1 MAKVGDRLPSMALFE
16 DSLQN
21 EINIRELTSNKKTI
35 IFGVHGAF
43 TPDCSK
49 IHLPGF
55 VVSANYL
62 KSILNVHEII
72 CISVNDPFVMSVWG
86 EEHGAGGRIR
96 MLADP
101 SGDFVQVLDLA
112 MNLPA
117 LGGLRS
123 KRFSMIVGDT
133 KVLKLNVEPDGT
145 ELGCSLAQNIVKS
158 GIN

>member
-1 MAKVGDRLPSMALFE
+1 MALFE

-49 IHLPGF
+49 VIYVLIYT
-55 VVSANYL
+55 AAL
-62 KSILNVHEII
+62 
-72 CISVNDPFVMSVWG
+72 NDPFVMSVWG

-112 MNLPA
+112 MNLPT

>member
-1 MAKVGDRLPSMALFE
+1 MAKVGDRLPSMVLFE
-16 DSLQN
+16 DSPEN
-21 EINIRELTSNKKTI
+21 EINIRELAANKKII

-55 VVSANYL
+55 VVSANFL
-62 KSILNVHEII
+62 KSILNIHEII

-86 EEHGAGGRIR
+86 EEHGAGGKIR

-101 SGDFVQVLDLA
+101 SGDFVKVMDLA
-112 MNLPA
+112 MDLPT
-117 LGGLRS
+117 LGGVRS

-133 KVLKLNVEPDGT
+133 KVLKLNVEPGGA
-145 ELGCSLAQNIVKS
+145 ELGCSLAQNIVKNR
-158 GIN
+158 IN